1 MKNLGK
7 NILAAL
13 GRIFSAFFNL
23 RLKLKYVI
31 IFCILLGGGIYWLT
45 YSDMMNKVGGKDDF
59 AEAMR
64 YIEIKDMVDEKYIDP
79 VDRANLGYYA
89 AAAMVSGLGDSW
101 SVFMTP
107 DEYRAY
113 QLTSSN
119 DYADIG
125 MTLIKDDNNGG
136 FQVLSVSADS
146 PAAKATPSPLAVGMV
161 ITAVDG
167 ESVANYSL
175 DDVRTLIRS
184 KLSGKFVLDISNGTQ
199 YLTVDCTD
207 LSTGSVVS
215 RMEKTGAGYVQIKN
229 FEAGSGQLAMDAIES
244 LLAQGA
250 TALVIDLR
258 NNAGG
263 LTAEIASL
271 LDYLLP
277 KGRIFSEA
285 DKNGDQTVTESDGMC
300 IQLPMCVLV
309 NSQTFREAELCA
321 AVLQEFGWA
330 SILGEPTTGNTRT
343 QEVIPL
349 EDGSALRLSTRS
361 YLTAN
366 GVDIAKKG
374 GVVPDM
380 IVYNTDE
387 SATGTTEGTTGGED
401 GTASTSGDEQLMTA
415 LRMLS

>member
-45 YSDMMNKVGGKDDF
+45 YSNMMSKVGGKDDF

-184 KLSGKFVLDISNGTQ
+184 KLSGTFVLDISNGTQ

-387 SATGTTEGTTGGED
+387 SATGTTEGTTGGAD

-415 LRMLS
+415 LKMLS

>member
-7 NILAAL
+7 NILTAL

-45 YSDMMNKVGGKDDF
+45 YSDMMSKVGGKDDF
-59 AEAMR
+59 SEAMR

-125 MTLIKDDNNGG
+125 MTLIKDENNGG

-184 KLSGKFVLDISNGTQ
+184 KLSGTFVLDISNGTQ

-343 QEVIPL
+343 QEIIPL

-380 IVYNTDE
+380 IVYNSDE

>member
-1 MKNLGK
+1 MKYLGRS
-7 NILAAL
+7 ILRAL
-13 GRIFSAFFNL
+13 GRFFSTIFNIK
-23 RLKLKYVI
+23 LKLKYVI
-31 IFCILLGGGIYWLT
+31 IFCILLGGGTYWLT
-45 YSDMMNKVGGKDDF
+45 YSGMMNKVGGKDDF
-59 AEAMR
+59 DEAMR
-64 YIEIKDMVDEKYIDP
+64 YIEIKDIVDERYIDP
-79 VDRANLGYYA
+79 VDRKNIGYYA

-125 MTLIKDDNNGG
+125 MTLIKDEANGG

-146 PAAKATPSPLAVGMV
+146 PAAKASPSALGVGMI

-167 ESVANYSL
+167 EKIANYSL

-184 KLSGKFVLDISNGTQ
+184 KLNGKFVLEIGGTE

-207 LSTGSVVS
+207 ISTGSVVS

-258 NNAGG
+258 NNSGG

-300 IQLPMCVLV
+300 VQMPMCVLV
-309 NSQTFREAELCA
+309 NGQTFREAELCA

-330 SILGEPTTGNTRT
+330 SVLGEPTTGNTRT

-366 GVDIAKKG
+366 GVDIAKNG
-374 GVVPDM
+374 GVIPDM
-380 IVYNTDE
+380 IVFNTDE

-415 LRMLS
+415 LKMLS

>member
-343 QEVIPL
+343 QEIIPL

-415 LRMLS
+415 LKMLS

>member
-45 YSDMMNKVGGKDDF
+45 YSDMMDKVGGKDDF

-184 KLSGKFVLDISNGTQ
+184 KLSGTFVLDISNGTQ

-380 IVYNTDE
+380 IVYNSDE

-415 LRMLS
+415 LKMLS